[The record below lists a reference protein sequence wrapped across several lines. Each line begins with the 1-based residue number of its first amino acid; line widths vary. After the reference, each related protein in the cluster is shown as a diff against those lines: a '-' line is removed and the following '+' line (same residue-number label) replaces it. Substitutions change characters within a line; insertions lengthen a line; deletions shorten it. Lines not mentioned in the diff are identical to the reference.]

1 MKFISSY
8 KKDKTNNKNVHILLD
23 NENCTIEL
31 VKLLDRIINT
41 YSDDENENIR
51 KQYSLIGVRKNKND
65 IVKNDMYMLYLIKKQ
80 NSVDDDDDEDEDK
93 FMFQYP
99 YKKNWNIKDGSI
111 ISIND
116 KKILGLN
123 EAISEMKDL
132 INQNKNDFSISKTY
146 FDKKMK
152 ELYFNS
158 LTNHSNV

>member
-80 NSVDDDDDEDEDK
+80 NSVDEDGDKNK